1 MACIVMGF
9 LNGKTK
15 LRRIRRW
22 CRKHLDDLRRY
33 RPFKNGIPSLSTFS
47 RVLAA
52 VDEELLSITIASWIG
67 EIVDIRG
74 RHLAI
79 DGKGLRAAAKKIE
92 DQRTPYILNALDVAT
107 KLVVGQLAIS
117 EKTNEMTAIPELV
130 SMLETE
136 GSLITTD
143 AIGATE
149 RIMDAI
155 HENGAD
161 FLLQVKGN

>member
-1 MACIVMGF
+1 MDWLGDIPDPRNKKNQKHALPEIMACIVMGF

-79 DGKGLRAAAKKIE
+79 DGKGLRAAAKRLKT
-92 DQRTPYILNALDVAT
+92 R
-107 KLVVGQLAIS
+107 GRRIS
-117 EKTNEMTAIPELV
+117 
-130 SMLETE
+130 
-136 GSLITTD
+136 
-143 AIGATE
+143 
-149 RIMDAI
+149 
-155 HENGAD
+155 
-161 FLLQVKGN
+161 